1 MRQIVREVDS
11 RIAVSDLKTQ
21 AAHIDQAIS
30 QEIALARLCT
40 AFALLA
46 LVIACV
52 GLYGTVAYNVTR
64 RTGEIGIRMALGAQ
78 RAGIIW
84 LILRSVL
91 TLELLGL
98 AIGIPVVL
106 AGSRYVES
114 LLFGIK
120 PNDPVAL
127 VAGIAVLL
135 HRGAGGQLRAGTAS
149 VEHRSDGGR
158 AARVG
163 AALASLAR

>member
-1 MRQIVREVDS
+1 MRQIVRQIDS

-21 AAHIDQAIS
+21 AAHIDEAIS

-40 AFALLA
+40 VFAMLA

-84 LILRSVL
+84 LVLRSVL

-106 AGSRYVES
+106 AGSRYLES

-120 PNDPVAL
+120 PNDPMALTAGVAVLFTAGL
-127 VAGIAVLL
+127 VASYVPARRASSIDPMVAVR
-135 HRGAGGQLRAGTAS
+135 H
-149 VEHRSDGGR
+149 E
-158 AARVG
+158 
-163 AALASLAR
+163 

>member
-1 MRQIVREVDS
+1 
-11 RIAVSDLKTQ
+11 
-21 AAHIDQAIS
+21 
-30 QEIALARLCT
+30 
-40 AFALLA
+40 
-46 LVIACV
+46 
-52 GLYGTVAYNVTR
+52 
-64 RTGEIGIRMALGAQ
+64 MALGAQ

-127 VAGIAVLL
+127 VAGDRGAL

-149 VEHRSDGGR
+149 IEHRSDGGR
-158 AARVG
+158 PPRVG
-163 AALASLAR
+163 QAAAGFAPAVRAALAALAR